1 MGRPREFDDTEAV
14 RAAMETFWTR
24 GYEATSTAEL
34 CASTGLGRG
43 SLYNAFGGKHQ
54 LYLTSLRKYSEIGFG
69 GQLATLRQ
77 PKPARQRLRELM
89 LWVIDTDLDDPTR
102 RGCMAINAAI
112 DAAGRD
118 EAVARA
124 AKRQF
129 DKLEGA
135 LREVIEEGQRDGE
148 FRTDRDALRLARTVQ
163 SAYYGLRVLTRVST
177 DRTALL
183 DIVEGTLAG
192 LE

>member
-14 RAAMETFWTR
+14 HAAMETFWTR
-24 GYEATSTAEL
+24 GYEATSTADL
-34 CASTGLGRG
+34 CTSTGLGRG

-54 LYLTSLRKYSEIGFG
+54 LYLTSLLRYSEIGFG
-69 GQLATLRQ
+69 QQLDTLRQ
-77 PKPARQRLRELM
+77 PKPARRRLRELM

-118 EAVARA
+118 DAVARA

-148 FRTDRDALRLARTVQ
+148 FRTDRDPLRLARTVQ

>member
-14 RAAMETFWTR
+14 HAAMETFWTH
-24 GYEATSTAEL
+24 GYEATSTADL

-43 SLYNAFGGKHQ
+43 SLYNAFGDKHR
-54 LYLTSLRKYSEIGFG
+54 LYLAGLRHYTETAFAE
-69 GQLATLRQ
+69 QLATLRQ
-77 PKPARQRLRELM
+77 PKPARERLRELM
-89 LWVIDTDLDDPTR
+89 VWVVDTDLDDPGR
-102 RGCMAINAAI
+102 RGCLAINAAV

-118 EAVARA
+118 EAVAA
-124 AKRQF
+124 TTKRHF
-129 DKLEGA
+129 DRLEGA
-135 LREVIEEGQRDGE
+135 LRETIEEGQRAGE

-177 DRTALL
+177 DRAALL
-183 DIVEGTLAG
+183 DVVEGTLAS

>member
-1 MGRPREFDDTEAV
+1 MGRPREFDDAEAV
-14 RAAMETFWTR
+14 HAAMETFWTR
-24 GYEATSTAEL
+24 GYEATSTADL

-54 LYLTSLRKYSEIGFG
+54 LYLTSLIRYSEIGFG
-69 GQLATLRQ
+69 GQLDTLRQ
-77 PKPARQRLRELM
+77 PKPARERLRELM

-118 EAVARA
+118 DAVARA

-163 SAYYGLRVLTRVST
+163 SAYYGLRVLTRVSS